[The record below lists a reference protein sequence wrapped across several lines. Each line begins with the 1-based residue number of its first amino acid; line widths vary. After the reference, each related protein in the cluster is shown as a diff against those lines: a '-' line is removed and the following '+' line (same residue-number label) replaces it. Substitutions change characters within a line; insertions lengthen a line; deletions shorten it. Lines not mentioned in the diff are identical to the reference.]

1 MQEADAEQNMVNPET
16 QAPLTSCPKSYTPTD
31 IALLQQLGE
40 RRKQLEERD
49 NALATKENLLG
60 AASKKVED
68 KIADLKTLQSKV
80 EDLLVKFGEQEDK
93 KLNSLVKIYENMKPK
108 DAATIFNALE
118 MDVLLMLISK
128 MKELKTAPILAY
140 MDPKRAEA
148 VTVELANQRKTIAP
162 QDGCMVE

>member
-1 MQEADAEQNMVNPET
+1 M
-16 QAPLTSCPKSYTPTD
+16 
-31 IALLQQLGE
+31 GE